1 MKTKHLLLLLLLTAL
16 APWAAMA
23 QTYNICEDF
32 ESVNVPRPDR
42 IADPP
47 SGWDL
52 YCPNYDPY
60 LADYYPGVCS
70 SGSDYIF
77 TRWPSNTQLLAVLG
91 SNILFLPAG
100 AEIDAGTVTYAIMP
114 EYHKVST
121 ITFNAWKENASYGTL
136 ELGYITSGDSNC
148 STYHRLQT
156 VSLVSYQNATLSNA
170 SFSYNVSLPAATGY
184 RLVFKW
190 THTTTQDW
198 YGAYIDNICVSV
210 PKFHIANTASDT
222 AMTWT
227 QFVSHVNNGA
237 TYRGQTV
244 YLDEDLTVNTMVGSN
259 TTKSFQGQFEGQQH
273 TITVNYT
280 ANAIYCAPFRYVKD
294 ASFHQLKIT
303 GTITNSS
310 YKFSAGFA
318 GYCDGTTQFTDCISN
333 ITINSSVNG
342 DGTHGGF
349 IAYVPTTGNA
359 NFQACVF
366 TGSLLGSNTHSCG
379 GFCGFSDGSIY
390 CYHCIFKPTQVTM
403 SSNNSATFSRV
414 SSTSPYGYYLD
425 HTNYYNTTFG
435 AVQGY
440 LMQKAQNEPP
450 VTMAA
455 YGEDSPDSPYHP
467 LTQIQYFPS
476 YSDGLKYQG
485 ALYASSTE
493 IVHVILGG
501 GDSYRTS
508 GATLNYTGS
517 GGHYYFSLG
526 NHATLH
532 IYAVFNEPSNL
543 QYSNL
548 NATSV
553 GLNWT
558 ETGSANR
565 WQICI
570 NNDMDNL
577 ITTTSRWYTL
587 TGLAPETAYMV
598 KVRAVRGDYYSAWTS
613 NISFT
618 TPAISAPTNLQC
630 TPAAT
635 SATLNWTQNGSAS
648 TWQICFN
655 GDETNLIDVN
665 GRSYTLTGLT
675 PETSYTAKVRA
686 KIGEYNSNW
695 SDEAGFTT
703 TPIPVANLPYST
715 NFETDCDWNLV
726 NGDLT
731 NAWTWGTAAHNG
743 SGTRGM
749 YVSNDSGATN
759 AYTNT
764 ASTMVYATK
773 TFNIEAGV
781 YEFSYDWLAYGE
793 INWDY
798 LRVALVPDSI
808 SLNAGTSLPA
818 GLSYSAVP
826 AGWIALDGGS
836 ELNLAT
842 GWQTMSNEVI
852 IPATGTYKMVFAWRN
867 DNSYGTNPPAAI
879 DNVSIE
885 ASNCPFITDL
895 HYTDVGA
902 TTATLA
908 WTENGE
914 ASAWQICLNGDVA
927 NLIDVT
933 ENPDTLTNLS
943 PLTTYTAKVRAN
955 CGGGDV
961 SAWSDEIEFTTKQ
974 LPVDLPY
981 TTDFETTC
989 DWVLVNGVLTNAW
1002 AWGEAAHYVE
1012 GTYGLYVSND
1022 GGTTNAYTNT
1032 ASSMVYATKRLNIKA
1047 GICEF
1052 SYDWLA
1058 NGETNWDYLRVVLV
1072 PDSISLEAGTSL
1084 PAGLSY
1090 SAVPAGW
1097 IALDGGS
1104 QLNLVTGW
1112 QTVSKEVIIPAA
1124 GTYKM
1129 VFAWRNDSSAGTNPP
1144 AAIDN
1149 VSITQ
1154 ISCITPS
1161 DLHYAAITPNTAT
1174 LAWTSYGEATAWQ
1187 ICLNGDEANL
1197 IDVTENPYT
1206 LTNLSPAT
1214 AYTAKVRANCGEGDV
1229 SSWSNEIGFT
1239 TKQLPV
1245 DLPYATD
1252 FETTCDWML
1261 VNGSLTNAW
1270 AWGEAAHSGSGTHG
1284 LYVSNDSDTTNAYS
1298 NTSSTMVYAYKTFN
1312 FEAGAYSFSYDWR
1325 ANGENYNGTP
1335 FDFLRVALVP
1345 ASVTLEASTSR
1356 PTDFNYNTL
1365 PDGWMALDGGS
1376 QLNLAT
1382 EWQTASN
1389 EVVVPAAGTYK
1400 MVFAWRNDSS
1410 AGTNPP
1416 AAIDNVS
1423 ITPVTCPAPTG
1434 LHLVQ
1439 GSLSGH
1445 EVTMAWD
1452 NEEFAQYQFALIQ
1465 NDFIPD
1471 TITFNSPSQGNGQ
1484 SHYNNLDPETS
1495 YTFFLRKYCSDDDQS
1510 EIVSLTFTTDVA
1522 CPAPVDLTAT
1532 EVYGYS
1538 AKLDWTASSD
1548 SYTVSYRT
1556 KSYTTGL
1563 YEQFKTNAVPT
1574 GWTRYSGL
1582 VDEVLNGSA
1591 TLAATSSG
1599 WNSSTDAFGAYNM
1612 KVNIYGN
1619 NCKYWLVTPEVN
1631 VSSNNTLDFDLALT
1645 DYGNSNPIENDTLQA
1660 DDRFVVLVYADDAWA
1675 ILREWN
1681 NTGSDYVYNTIATT
1695 GEPVSIDLSAFVGKV
1710 VKIAFYGESTVN
1722 GNGDN
1727 DLHIDNV
1734 GIGLPVPAGE
1744 WQTVT
1749 VDEASAW
1756 LTDLIPEMPY
1766 EAKVQGDCGDYGLS
1780 EETAIIS
1787 FTTIEA
1793 CPVPTEFTAEESL
1806 MAPTAADLHWKG
1818 SNDVPYYIVMYR
1830 TAAGISQPVFTE
1842 GFENG
1847 LGDWTLRDCEPVNT
1861 CAYHA
1866 DAHTGEVTFRF
1877 CYNTNPPQYLI
1888 SPELSGIT
1896 EGMRLEFYYRN
1907 QSSNYPETF
1916 HIGFSSTDN
1925 ATESFTFGDE
1935 ITASDAQWHLY
1946 GETIPA
1952 GTKYIC
1958 WKYTSNDQLFLF
1970 IDDIAVGTGISAGS
1984 WRNRSASTTNY
1995 KLIGLTP
2002 NTKYEAKVRSECSDQ
2017 WSETIIF
2024 TTLPVFY
2031 YEDFEADCDWTLING
2046 TCTNAWAWGQ
2056 ASYNWLG
2063 NGNHGLYISNDDGN
2077 SNTYTVD
2084 GAPSMVYAAKTFE
2097 FEAGAYIFS
2106 YDWQCT
2112 GGKNADFLRVALVPD
2127 SVVLE
2132 AGTTAPTGFSSS
2144 SLPSGWI
2151 ALDDDSQLVYSS
2163 GWQQKRSAVVVP
2175 ASGTYN
2181 LVFAWTNNNWG
2192 GIDPPAS
2199 VDNLCIE
2206 IPNCPF
2212 ITDLHYTSLTTT
2224 TATLAWTEN
2233 GEATDWQICLNGDE
2247 DNLIDVTENPYNFT
2261 GLTPVTA
2268 YTVKV
2273 RANCGEG
2280 DVSIWSDELRFTTKQ
2295 PAASIPYATGFENT
2309 CDWVLVN
2316 GDRPNAW
2323 AWGEAAHN
2331 GEGTHGIYI
2340 SNDGGATN
2348 AFTFN
2353 EAISMVYATKTF
2365 LFEPGLY
2372 TFTYDWRAYGYT
2384 NNDFLRVLLVP
2395 ETVVFEAGT
2404 SLPNNGFYGYSSS
2417 LPEDWIALDGN
2428 LQLLSATE
2436 WQTMNQEV
2444 VVPTAGLYNMVFA
2457 WYNDEWSGDNPPAAI
2472 DNVSITSISCAQP
2485 TDLRCTATTATSAT
2499 FSWTENYEATAW
2511 QICLNDDETDLIDV
2525 TENPCTVTGLTP
2537 ETLYTAKVRAH
2548 CGENDFSA
2556 WSNLVSFEASDKIL
2570 IGTGSATSSYVPFF
2584 IHSNYNQTQQIYTI
2598 DELGDAGTIVSID
2611 FFKVG
2616 NVACERNLDI
2626 YMVHTDAYAFQT
2638 PPNLAWIPVTAA
2650 DLVFSGT
2657 VDFVDDWWTTIT
2669 LDTPFPYDGQHN
2681 VAILVDDNTG
2691 GTINNNVEF
2700 LSFNTSGYQSVFYMS
2715 FGGNVDP
2722 LTNTSWTAPQQSK
2735 NQIRVL
2741 KQRSVTQTIE
2751 LASGVNW
2758 VSFNVETTLDAL
2770 KAALVAAMPVSG
2782 VTIAAKDDGQTFYNG
2797 TRWRGALASLDMAQ
2811 MYRITVPSACEIV
2824 LEGMPVDPASH
2835 PITIKSGLNWIAYPF
2850 MESMTIT
2857 DAFAGFAV
2865 SGDEVR
2871 AKDDGI
2877 AKYVGTRWRG
2887 ALSNLVPG
2895 QGYIYNSAATGDRT
2909 LVFPTSS
2916 GK

>member
-1 MKTKHLLLLLLLTAL
+1 M
-16 APWAAMA
+16 
-23 QTYNICEDF
+23 
-32 ESVNVPRPDR
+32 
-42 IADPP
+42 
-47 SGWDL
+47 

-121 ITFNAWKENASYGTL
+121 ITFNAWKENSSYGTL

-222 AMTWT
+222 AMTWA

-273 TITVNYT
+273 TITFNYT

-440 LMQKAQNEPP
+440 LMQKAHNEPP

-526 NHATLH
+526 NHLTLY

-587 TGLAPETAYMV
+587 TGLTPETAYSV
-598 KVRAVRGDYYSAWTS
+598 KVRAIRGDYYSAWTS
-613 NISFT
+613 NINFT
-618 TPAISAPTNLQC
+618 TTAVPVPTNLQC
-630 TPAAT
+630 TAAAT
-635 SATLNWTQNGSAS
+635 SATINWTGNVSSGS
-648 TWQICFN
+648 WQICFN
-655 GDETNLIDVN
+655 GDEANLIDVN
-665 GRSYTLTGLT
+665 TRPYTFTGLI
-675 PETSYTAKVRA
+675 PETTYTVKIRT
-686 KIGEYNSNW
+686 KIGEYYSAW
-695 SDEAGFTT
+695 SDESSFTT

-726 NGDLT
+726 NGNLT

-743 SGTRGM
+743 SGTRGL
-749 YVSNDSGATN
+749 YISNDGGTTN

-773 TFNIEAGV
+773 SFNFDVGA
-781 YEFSYDWLAYGE
+781 YNFSFDWLAYGE

-798 LRVALVPDSI
+798 LRVALVPETI
-808 SLNAGTSLPA
+808 SLEASSSILSGFSFSALP
-818 GLSYSAVP
+818 S
-826 AGWIALDGGS
+826 GWIALDGGLQ
-836 ELNLAT
+836 LNRAT
-842 GWQTMSNEVI
+842 EWQTRSNDVVI
-852 IPATGTYKMVFAWRN
+852 STGGTYKMVFAWRN

-879 DNVSIE
+879 DNVSIT
-885 ASNCPFITDL
+885 SISCFTPVDL
-895 HYTDVGA
+895 HYTA
-902 TTATLA
+902 ITSTTATLA
-908 WTENGE
+908 WTEN
-914 ASAWQICLNGDVA
+914 
-927 NLIDVT
+927 
-933 ENPDTLTNLS
+933 
-943 PLTTYTAKVRAN
+943 
-955 CGGGDV
+955 
-961 SAWSDEIEFTTKQ
+961 
-974 LPVDLPY
+974 
-981 TTDFETTC
+981 
-989 DWVLVNGVLTNAW
+989 
-1002 AWGEAAHYVE
+1002 
-1012 GTYGLYVSND
+1012 
-1022 GGTTNAYTNT
+1022 
-1032 ASSMVYATKRLNIKA
+1032 
-1047 GICEF
+1047 
-1052 SYDWLA
+1052 
-1058 NGETNWDYLRVVLV
+1058 
-1072 PDSISLEAGTSL
+1072 
-1084 PAGLSY
+1084 
-1090 SAVPAGW
+1090 
-1097 IALDGGS
+1097 
-1104 QLNLVTGW
+1104 
-1112 QTVSKEVIIPAA
+1112 
-1124 GTYKM
+1124 
-1129 VFAWRNDSSAGTNPP
+1129 
-1144 AAIDN
+1144 
-1149 VSITQ
+1149 
-1154 ISCITPS
+1154 
-1161 DLHYAAITPNTAT
+1161 
-1174 LAWTSYGEATAWQ
+1174 GEATAWQ
-1187 ICLNGDEANL
+1187 ICLNGDETNL
-1197 IDVTENPYT
+1197 IDVIENPCT
-1206 LTNLSPAT
+1206 LTNLTPAT
-1214 AYTAKVRANCGEGDV
+1214 AYTAKVRANCGDGDV
-1229 SSWSNEIGFT
+1229 SNWSDEISFNTKQMPVDLPYATDFETACDWVLVNGDLTNAWVWGGAAHNGEGTHGLYISNDGGTTNNYTNTSSAMVYAIKAFNVEAGVYEFSYDWLANGEYDYDFLRVALVPETISLEASTVRPTGFGHNTLPSGWIALDGGSQLNNVTEWQTINNEVVISTAGIYKMVFAWRNDETTGFNPPAAIDNVSITWNSCITPADLQCTAITNTTATLAWTENGEATAWQICLNVDEANLIDVTEHPCTLTNLTPATAYTAKVRANCDGGDVSNWSDEIGFYT
-1239 TKQLPV
+1239 VQMPV

-1252 FETTCDWML
+1252 FETTCDWVL
-1261 VNGSLTNAW
+1261 VNGTLTNAW
-1270 AWGEAAHSGSGTHG
+1270 VWGEAAHNGEGTHG
-1284 LYVSNDSDTTNAYS
+1284 LYVSNDGGTTNNYT
-1298 NTSSTMVYAYKTFN
+1298 NTSSAMVYAIKAFN
-1312 FEAGAYSFSYDWR
+1312 VEAGVYEFSYDWL
-1325 ANGENYNGTP
+1325 ANGEY
-1335 FDFLRVALVP
+1335 DYDYLRVALVP
-1345 ASVTLEASTSR
+1345 DTIRLETSSSILTGF
-1356 PTDFNYNTL
+1356 PYSPL
-1365 PDGWMALDGGS
+1365 PSGWIALDGAS
-1376 QLNLAT
+1376 QLNRAT
-1382 EWQTASN
+1382 EWQTMSN
-1389 EVVVPAAGTYK
+1389 EVMISTAGTYN
-1400 MVFAWRNDSS
+1400 MVFVWRNDTSY
-1410 AGTNPP
+1410 GTNPP

-1423 ITPVTCPAPTG
+1423 ITPITCPQPAG
-1434 LHLVQ
+1434 LHIVQ
-1439 GSLSGH
+1439 GSLGRH

-1452 NEEFAQYQFALIQ
+1452 NEADVQYQYALIQ

-1471 TITFNSPSQGNGQ
+1471 TITFNSPSLGNGE

-1510 EIVSLTFTTDVA
+1510 GIVSLTFTTDEA
-1522 CPAPVDLTAT
+1522 CPTPVDLAAA

-1538 AKLDWTASSD
+1538 VKLDWTGNSD
-1548 SYTVSYRT
+1548 NYTVSYRR
-1556 KSYTTGL
+1556 KAYMTGL
-1563 YEQFKTNAVPT
+1563 YEQFGTSGTPT
-1574 GWTRYSGL
+1574 GWTRYIGL

-1591 TLAATSSG
+1591 TLTATTSG
-1599 WNSSTDAFGAYNM
+1599 WASTSYVFGAYNM
-1612 KVNIYGN
+1612 KVNIYGLN
-1619 NCKYWLVTPEVN
+1619 TKYWLVTPEV
-1631 VSSNNTLDFDLALT
+1631 SIGSNNTLDFDLALT
-1645 DYGNSNPIENDTLQA
+1645 DYGNTDPIEDPTAQA
-1660 DDRFVVLVYADDAWA
+1660 DDRFVVLIYADGAWT

-1695 GEPVSIDLSAFVGKV
+1695 GEHVCINLSAYAGKT
-1710 VKIAFYGESTVN
+1710 VKVAFYGESTVEN
-1722 GNGDN
+1722 NGDN

-1734 GIGLPVPAGE
+1734 GIGIPVPEGE

-1749 VDEASAW
+1749 VDEAPAW
-1756 LTDLIPEMPY
+1756 LTDLTPEAPY
-1766 EAKVQGDCGDYGLS
+1766 EAKVQGDCGDDGLS
-1780 EETAIIS
+1780 EETAMIY

-1793 CPVPTEFTAEESL
+1793 CPVPTALTIEESL
-1806 MAPTAADLHWKG
+1806 TTPTTADLHWNG
-1818 SNDVPYYIVMYR
+1818 SVDVQDYTVMYR
-1830 TAAGISQPVFTE
+1830 TAAVLSQTVFSE
-1842 GFENG
+1842 DFENG
-1847 LGDWTLRDCEPVNT
+1847 LGNWTLRDCTDNT
-1861 CAYHA
+1861 GMNNEIS
-1866 DAHTGEVTFRF
+1866 HTGQNAFRF
-1877 CYNTNPPQYLI
+1877 YYSTNPPQYLI
-1888 SPELSGIT
+1888 SPELSGVT
-1896 EGMRLEFYYRN
+1896 EGMELDFYFRN
-1907 QSSNYPETF
+1907 GSSTYPETF
-1916 HIGFSSTDN
+1916 QIGFSSTDN
-1925 ATESFTFGDE
+1925 ETESFTFGDE
-1935 ITASDAQWHLY
+1935 ITTSDMQWHLY
-1946 GETIPA
+1946 RETIPA

-1958 WKYTSNDQLFLF
+1958 WKYTSYNRLYLY
-1970 IDDIAVGTGISAGS
+1970 IDDIAVGVTQNAGA
-1984 WRNRSASTTNY
+1984 WHNRIVSTPNH
-1995 KLIGLTP
+1995 KFMGLTP
-2002 NTKYEAKVRSECSDQ
+2002 NTKYETMVVSNCSDPVH
-2017 WSETIIF
+2017 WSDTITF
-2024 TTLPVFY
+2024 TTLPASYF
-2031 YEDFEADCDWTLING
+2031 EDFEDDCDWTLING
-2046 TCTNAWAWGQ
+2046 NCTNAWSWGQ
-2056 ASYNWLG
+2056 GNYNYVG
-2063 NGNHGLYISNDDGN
+2063 SGTHGIYISNDGGL
-2077 SNTYTVD
+2077 SNAYNGYD
-2084 GAPSMVYAAKTFE
+2084 APSMVYAVKTFE
-2097 FEAGAYIFS
+2097 FEAGAYIIS
-2106 YDWQCT
+2106 YDWLSNGSTDC
-2112 GGKNADFLRVALVPD
+2112 DFLRVALVPG
-2127 SVVLE
+2127 SVELE
-2132 AGTTAPTGFSSS
+2132 ASTSAPSGFSYS

-2151 ALDDDSQLVYSS
+2151 ALDGGSQLIHSTR
-2163 GWQQKRSAVVVP
+2163 WQQKSCAIVLP
-2175 ASGTYN
+2175 ASGTYK
-2181 LVFAWTNNNWG
+2181 LVFAWINDNWNV
-2192 GIDPPAS
+2192 IDPPAS
-2199 VDNLCIE
+2199 IDNVCIE
-2206 IPNCPF
+2206 TPTCPF
-2212 ITDLHYTSLTTT
+2212 ISDLQLTNLTPT

-2233 GEATDWQICLNGDE
+2233 GEATAWQICLNGDE
-2247 DNLIDVTENPYNFT
+2247 SNLIDVTENPYTLT
-2261 GLTPVTA
+2261 GLDPITV

-2273 RANCGEG
+2273 RANCGDG
-2280 DVSIWSDELRFTTKQ
+2280 DVSIWSDEIRFTTKQ
-2295 PAASIPYATGFENT
+2295 PAANIPYATGFETT
-2309 CDWVLVN
+2309 CDWAFVN
-2316 GDRPNAW
+2316 GDRPNVW
-2323 AWGEAAHN
+2323 VWGEAAHN
-2331 GEGTHGIYI
+2331 GDGTHSLYI
-2340 SNDGGATN
+2340 SNDGGTTN
-2348 AFTFN
+2348 AYTFN
-2353 EAISMVYATKTF
+2353 EAASMVYATKTF
-2365 LFEPGLY
+2365 QFESGLY
-2372 TFTYDWRAYGYT
+2372 SFSYDWRANGDGAQ
-2384 NNDFLRVLLVP
+2384 DFLRVLLVP
-2395 ETVVFEAGT
+2395 DTVVFEAGT
-2404 SLPNNGFYGYSSS
+2404 SLSNSFFYGYGYA
-2417 LPEDWIALDGN
+2417 LPEGWVVLDEGF
-2428 LQLLSATE
+2428 QLFESTE
-2436 WQTMNQEV
+2436 WQTLNKEV

-2457 WYNDEWSGDNPPAAI
+2457 WYNNEWNGTNPPAAI

-2485 TDLRCTATTATSAT
+2485 TNLTCTATTATSAT
-2499 FSWTENYEATAW
+2499 LSWTENYEATAW

-2741 KQRSVTQTIE
+2741 KVTQTTVTQTIE
-2751 LASGVNW
+2751 LSEGWNW
-2758 VSFNVETTLDAL
+2758 VSTYIAADDPVELLDML
-2770 KAALVAAMPVSG
+2770 KAGLGDNALQIQANNGA
-2782 VTIAAKDDGQTFYNG
+2782 VTEFDGEEWFGDLDDEGIYNEQTYLIQ
-2797 TRWRGALASLDMAQ
+2797 TS
-2811 MYRITVPSACEIV
+2811 TACTIL
-2824 LEGMPVDPASH
+2824 LEGMPTVVDEYE
-2835 PITIKSGLNWIAYPF
+2835 ITINPGWNWIGFPSVAP
-2850 MESMTIT
+2850 IDVI
-2857 DAFAGFAV
+2857 DALANFEAEE
-2865 SGDEVR
+2865 GDQIQCNDATSTEF
-2871 AKDDGI
+2871 DGEEWF
-2877 AKYVGTRWRG
+2877 GDLETFT
-2887 ALSNLVPG
+2887 PG
-2895 QGYIYNSAATGDRT
+2895 QGYMYFSASDEVKT
-2909 LVFPTSS
+2909 LVFSAGAK
-2916 GK
+2916 GKGKTR

>member
-1 MKTKHLLLLLLLTAL
+1 MKNKHLLLLLLLAVL

-32 ESVNVPRPDR
+32 ENVNVPQPDR
-42 IADPP
+42 ITDPP

-60 LADYYPGVCS
+60 LADYIPGVCS

-77 TRWPSNTQLLAVLG
+77 TRWPSNSQLLAVLG

-100 AEIDAGTVTYAIMP
+100 LEIDAGTVTYAIMP

-121 ITFNAWKENASYGTL
+121 ITFNAWKENALYGTL

-148 STYHRLQT
+148 STYHKLQT
-156 VSLVSYQNATLSNA
+156 VNLVSYQNATPNNA

-190 THTTTQDW
+190 TQTNQDW
-198 YGAYIDNICVSV
+198 YGAYIDNICVTV

-222 AMTWT
+222 AMTWA

-244 YLDEDLTVNTMVGSN
+244 YLDENITVNTMVGSG

-280 ANAIYCAPFRYVKD
+280 ANGIYCAPFRYVKD

-310 YKFSAGFA
+310 YKFTAGFA

-333 ITINSSVNG
+333 VTINSSVNG

-349 IAYVPTTGNA
+349 IAYVPSSGNA

-366 TGSLLGSNTHSCG
+366 TGRLLGSNTHSCG

-390 CYHCIFKPTQVTM
+390 CYHCIFTPTQITM

-414 SSTSPYGYYLD
+414 SSTSPYGFYLD
-425 HTNYYNTTFG
+425 HTNYYNQTFG
-435 AVQGY
+435 MQQGY
-440 LMQKAQNEPP
+440 LMQKAVNVAP

-455 YGEDSPDSPYHP
+455 YGEDSPDSPYHE

-485 ALYASSTE
+485 VLYASSTE
-493 IVHVILGG
+493 TVHVILGG

-508 GATLNYTGS
+508 GATLNYYGS

-526 NHATLH
+526 NHLTLY
-532 IYAVFNEPSNL
+532 IYAVFNVPSNL

-558 ETGSANR
+558 ENGSANR

-570 NNDMDNL
+570 NNDENNL
-577 ITTTSRWYTL
+577 ITSTSRWYTL
-587 TGLAPETAYMV
+587 NGLTPETAYMV
-598 KVRAVRGDYYSAWTS
+598 KVRALRGDYFSAWTS
-613 NISFT
+613 NINFT

-630 TPAAT
+630 TAAAT

-648 TWQICFN
+648 TWQICLN
-655 GDETNLIDVN
+655 GDETNLIDVS
-665 GRSYTLTGLT
+665 GRPYTFTGLT
-675 PETSYTAKVRA
+675 PETTYTAKVRA
-686 KIGEYNSNW
+686 KIGEYYSVW
-695 SDEAGFTT
+695 SDEASFTT
-703 TPIPVANLPYST
+703 TAIPPASLPYT
-715 NFETDCDWNLV
+715 TDFETDCDWNLV

-743 SGTRGM
+743 SGARGL
-749 YVSNDSGATN
+749 YISNDGGTTN
-759 AYTNT
+759 AYTNNS
-764 ASTMVYATK
+764 ASSMVYATK
-773 TFNIEAGV
+773 SFNFNAGA
-781 YEFSYDWLAYGE
+781 YSFSFDWRGTGE
-793 INWDY
+793 SNWDF
-798 LRVALVPDSI
+798 LRVALVPDTI
-808 SLNAGTSLPA
+808 SLEASTSLPT
-818 GLSYSAVP
+818 GLNHSTLP

-836 ELNLAT
+836 QLNQT
-842 GWQTMSNEVI
+842 TDWQTTNNDVV
-852 IPATGTYKMVFAWRN
+852 IPAVGTYKMVFAWRN
-867 DNSYGTNPPAAI
+867 DGSMGDNPPAAI
-879 DNVSIE
+879 DNVSITQT
-885 ASNCPFITDL
+885 SCITPSDL
-895 HYTDVGA
+895 HYTSLTP

-914 ASAWQICLNGDVA
+914 ATNWQICLNGDED

-933 ENPDTLTNLS
+933 ENPYTFTGLIPATA
-943 PLTTYTAKVRAN
+943 YTAKVRAN

-961 SAWSDEIEFTTKQ
+961 SAWS
-974 LPVDLPY
+974 
-981 TTDFETTC
+981 
-989 DWVLVNGVLTNAW
+989 
-1002 AWGEAAHYVE
+1002 
-1012 GTYGLYVSND
+1012 
-1022 GGTTNAYTNT
+1022 
-1032 ASSMVYATKRLNIKA
+1032 
-1047 GICEF
+1047 
-1052 SYDWLA
+1052 
-1058 NGETNWDYLRVVLV
+1058 
-1072 PDSISLEAGTSL
+1072 
-1084 PAGLSY
+1084 
-1090 SAVPAGW
+1090 
-1097 IALDGGS
+1097 
-1104 QLNLVTGW
+1104 
-1112 QTVSKEVIIPAA
+1112 
-1124 GTYKM
+1124 
-1129 VFAWRNDSSAGTNPP
+1129 
-1144 AAIDN
+1144 
-1149 VSITQ
+1149 
-1154 ISCITPS
+1154 
-1161 DLHYAAITPNTAT
+1161 
-1174 LAWTSYGEATAWQ
+1174 
-1187 ICLNGDEANL
+1187 
-1197 IDVTENPYT
+1197 
-1206 LTNLSPAT
+1206 
-1214 AYTAKVRANCGEGDV
+1214 
-1229 SSWSNEIGFT
+1229 NEIGFT
-1239 TKQLPV
+1239 TKQIPV

-1252 FETTCDWML
+1252 FETTCDWVL
-1261 VNGSLTNAW
+1261 VNGDLTNAW
-1270 AWGEAAHSGSGTHG
+1270 AWGEAAHNGEGTHG
-1284 LYVSNDSDTTNAYS
+1284 LYVSNDGGTTNAY
-1298 NTSSTMVYAYKTFN
+1298 TKTAGATVYATKSFN
-1312 FEAGAYSFSYDWR
+1312 FNAGAYFFSFDWL
-1325 ANGENYNGTP
+1325 ANGENYNGYP
-1335 FDFLRVALVP
+1335 YDYLRVALVP
-1345 ASVTLEASTSR
+1345 DTIVLKAVSW
-1356 PTDFNYNTL
+1356 L
-1365 PDGWMALDGGS
+1365 PDGFLYDNLPSGWIALDGGS
-1376 QLNLAT
+1376 QLYLAT
-1382 EWQTASN
+1382 EWQTISN

-1400 MVFAWRNDSS
+1400 MVFAWRNDEID
-1410 AGTNPP
+1410 GTNPP

-1423 ITPVTCPAPTG
+1423 ITSVTCPAPTG

-1445 EVTMAWD
+1445 EVTIAWD
-1452 NEEFAQYQFALIQ
+1452 NEELAQYQYALIQ

-1471 TITFNSPSQGNGQ
+1471 TITFNSPSLGNGQ

-1495 YTFFLRKYCSDDDQS
+1495 YTFFLRQYCSDDDQS
-1510 EIVSLTFTTDVA
+1510 GIVSLTFTTGEA
-1522 CPAPVDLTAT
+1522 CPAPVDLAAT

-1556 KSYTTGL
+1556 KAHTTVL
-1563 YEQFKTNAVPT
+1563 YEQFDTNDVPT
-1574 GWTRYSGL
+1574 GWMTYSGF
-1582 VDEVLNGSA
+1582 VDNVIAGTA
-1591 TLAATSSG
+1591 TLTEVVGG
-1599 WNSSTDAFGAYNM
+1599 WYTNSLVFGDFNM
-1612 KVNIYGN
+1612 KVNIFGS
-1619 NCKYWLVTPEVN
+1619 NCRYWLVTPEVN
-1631 VSSNNTLDFDLALT
+1631 VSSNNTLMFDLALT
-1645 DYGNSNPIENDTLQA
+1645 DYNNSNPIENDTLQA
-1660 DDRFVVLVYADDAWA
+1660 DDRFVVLVYADDSWT

-1681 NTGSDYVYNTIATT
+1681 NTGSDDVYNTIATT
-1695 GEPVSIDLSAFVGKV
+1695 GEQVSIDLSAYDGKT
-1710 VKIAFYGESTVN
+1710 VKIAFYGESTVS

-1734 GIGLPVPAGE
+1734 GVGLPVPAGE
-1744 WQTVT
+1744 WQTIT

-1756 LTDLIPEMPY
+1756 LTGLTPETPY
-1766 EAKVQGDCGDYGLS
+1766 EAKVQGDCGDDGLS

-1793 CPVPTEFTAEESL
+1793 CPVPTELTAEESL
-1806 MAPTAADLHWKG
+1806 MTPTTADLHWKG
-1818 SNDVPYYIVMYR
+1818 SIDVPYYTVMYR
-1830 TAAGISQPVFTE
+1830 TAAGIHQPVFSE
-1842 GFENG
+1842 GFEHG
-1847 LGDWTLRDCEPVNT
+1847 LGDWTLRNCHEETGISGDS
-1861 CAYHA
+1861 H
-1866 DAHTGEVTFRF
+1866 HTGQNAFRF
-1877 CYNTNPPQYLI
+1877 RFNTTPPQYLI
-1888 SPELSGIT
+1888 SPELSGVT
-1896 EGMRLEFYYRN
+1896 EGMSLEFYYRN
-1907 QSSNYPETF
+1907 GSASYPETF
-1916 HIGFSSTDN
+1916 HVGFSSTDN

-1946 GETIPA
+1946 SETIPA

-1958 WKYTSNDQLFLF
+1958 WKLTSYDQLTLY
-1970 IDDIAVGTGISAGS
+1970 IDDIAVGTSVSAGS
-1984 WRNRSASTTNY
+1984 WQNWSASTTNY

-2002 NTKYEAKVRSECSDQ
+2002 STKYEAMVRSDCSDQ
-2017 WSETIIF
+2017 WSETITF

-2031 YEDFEADCDWTLING
+2031 YEDFEAGCDWTLING

-2063 NGNHGLYISNDDGN
+2063 NGNHGLYISNDNGS

-2084 GAPSMVYAAKTFE
+2084 GAPSMVYAAKTLE
-2097 FEAGAYIFS
+2097 FEAGAYLFS

-2112 GGKNADFLRVALVPD
+2112 GYRNADFLRVALVPD

-2151 ALDDDSQLVYSS
+2151 ALDDGSQLVYSS

-2181 LVFAWTNNNWG
+2181 LVFAWINNNWG
-2192 GIDPPAS
+2192 GMDPPAS
-2199 VDNLCIE
+2199 VDNVCIE
-2206 IPNCPF
+2206 IPSCSF
-2212 ITDLHYTSLTTT
+2212 ISDLHYTDLTPT
-2224 TATLAWTEN
+2224 TATLAWSEN
-2233 GEATDWQICLNGDE
+2233 GEATNWQICLNGDE
-2247 DNLIDVTENPYNFT
+2247 DNLIDVTENPYTFT

-2268 YTVKV
+2268 YTIRV
-2273 RANCGEG
+2273 RANCGDG

-2404 SLPNNGFYGYSSS
+2404 SLPNTGFYGYSSS

-2472 DNVSITSISCAQP
+2472 DNVSITPLSCAQP
-2485 TDLRCTATTATSAT
+2485 THLSCTAITATTVTL
-2499 FSWTENYEATAW
+2499 SWTENYEATAW
-2511 QICLNDDETDLIDV
+2511 QICLNDDETNLIDV
-2525 TENPCTVTGLTP
+2525 TENPYTLTSLTP
-2537 ETLYTAKVRAH
+2537 ETNYSVKVRAH
-2548 CGENDFSA
+2548 CSEDNFSA
-2556 WSNLVSFEASDKIL
+2556 WSDPVTFEASDKIV
-2570 IGTGSATSSYVPFF
+2570 IGSGTASSSMFPTFV
-2584 IHSNYNQTQQIYTI
+2584 HNNYYQTQQIYTV
-2598 DELGDAGTIVSID
+2598 DELGDAGNIVSID
-2611 FFKVG
+2611 YFMTTPA
-2616 NVACERNLDI
+2616 ACQRNLDI
-2626 YMVHTDAYAFQT
+2626 YMVHTDAFAFQT
-2638 PPNLAWIPVTAA
+2638 PPNLEWIPVTAA

-2657 VDFVDDWWTTIT
+2657 VDFVNGWWTTIT
-2669 LDTPFPYDGQHN
+2669 LDSPFAYDGQHN

-2691 GTINNNVEF
+2691 STINTNVEF
-2700 LSFNTSGYQSVFYMS
+2700 LSYTATGYQSAFYFAGS
-2715 FGGNVDP
+2715 TNVDP
-2722 LTNTSWTAPQQSK
+2722 TTNTSYTAPERTK

-2741 KQRSVTQTIE
+2741 KQRSVTQT
-2751 LASGVNW
+2751 LNLSAGVNW
-2758 VSFNVETTLDAL
+2758 VSFYVETTLDDL
-2770 KAALVAAMPVSG
+2770 KAALVSASNNASGIKITSQSNGFTSWNGSSWRGTLNSIDVSQMYVIEVPATCAISLEAMP
-2782 VTIAAKDDGQTFYNG
+2782 IN
-2797 TRWRGALASLDMAQ
+2797 
-2811 MYRITVPSACEIV
+2811 
-2824 LEGMPVDPASH
+2824 PAEH
-2835 PITIKSGLNWIAYPF
+2835 PITIVNGINWIGFPVSAD
-2850 MESMTIT
+2850 MTLT
-2857 DAFAGFAV
+2857 NAFSGFAV
-2865 SGDEVR
+2865 NGDKVTSLTNGSANYQGLWSG
-2871 AKDDGI
+2871 G
-2877 AKYVGTRWRG
+2877 
-2887 ALSNLVPG
+2887 LSTLQPG
-2895 QGYIYNSAATGDRT
+2895 QGYKLEVTTTEQRT
-2909 LVFPTSS
+2909 LVFPS
-2916 GK
+2916 GAKKATPFNPMGK